1 MTMNEGRK
9 KRTGINRDSKDHVGR
24 LWHAHDE
31 EKRGRLLKNFKK
43 QATTTTTTIS
53 NNNHAMAPL
62 PRNEVDESS
71 HLLEDTRTRHHA
83 LQNCDDE
90 AAEDVE
96 EGGRKHHSSESPRN
110 VVEVDAMLP
119 MLSFYCYQD
128 NNDFGNLNQLQQRSC
143 LSRSWTAYANKL
155 ERRPLLVKSLTAFVL
170 LGLADACAQACQ
182 HFLVPDAAGAS
193 SDAATDDQ
201 YSVGKSHLDHWD
213 WVRSLR
219 FGVFGLVGAP
229 WSHYYFDWL
238 DALLPPTPDRP
249 CSWVTFAK
257 LFIDQF
263 LQAPLLLG
271 VIMVV
276 IRAMEAQGFSS
287 IVEDLHH
294 HYWGTLIANCK
305 LNDAVVLFYDQ
316 SILFGSCI
324 PGV

>member
-1 MTMNEGRK
+1 MTATEL
-9 KRTGINRDSKDHVGR
+9 IISKTTSS
-24 LWHAHDE
+24 LQLFTE
-31 EKRGRLLKNFKK
+31 EKRAWLLLKKNLQNK
-43 QATTTTTTIS
+43 QATATTTALPTS

-71 HLLEDTRTRHHA
+71 HLLEVTCTHQHA
-83 LQNCDDE
+83 LQNCGNE
-90 AAEDVE
+90 TAEDVE
-96 EGGRKHHSSESPRN
+96 KGRRKHHPSESARN
-110 VVEVDAMLP
+110 VIEADAMLP
-119 MLSFYCYQD
+119 VLSFYCYQE
-128 NNDFGNLNQLQQRSC
+128 NNDNGSLNLSQQHSC
-143 LSRSWTAYANKL
+143 LSRSWTAYSNKL
-155 ERRPLLVKSLTAFVL
+155 ERWPLFTKSLTAFVL

-182 HFLVPDAAGAS
+182 HFLVQDAADPSEGV
-193 SDAATDDQ
+193 ATDDQ
-201 YSVGKSHLDHWD
+201 YSIDNSNHLDHWD

-287 IVEDLHH
+287 IVEDLRH
-294 HYWGTLIANCK
+294 HYWGTLVANCK
-305 LNDAVVLFYDQ
+305 LNGVVVLF
-316 SILFGSCI
+316 F
-324 PGV
+324 